1 MMYKVDAMFDSFSK
15 AATALR
21 VSVLFLALLCAPGFP
36 SAAPAWAEPESG
48 LTLDFKNADIHALI
62 KYISEATGRNF
73 ITDPTVKGK
82 VTVYSPVK
90 ISPDE
95 AFETFVSILR
105 VQGYAVQKSG
115 TAYKIVPLKEGL
127 GQGEDAAVGRKMGSE
142 LETVVTQ
149 IVPLKVGVAA
159 ELAKI
164 LPSLLGKDY
173 AISAYTPSNT
183 LALTAPAP
191 NVAKAMAFLEQVE
204 ASDTAGTSAT
214 LGLQYGDSK
223 TLAATLAK
231 ILKSRDEEYAKK
243 GRPTVSLV
251 LADERTNSLLI
262 YGDPEAIGMARD
274 AVGSLD
280 IPTPKGKGDVHL
292 ISLSNAKAEDLA
304 QVINTLVERQRAAG
318 TEDQKPDTVLS
329 KDIKVA
335 VSYTHLTLPTTPYV

>member
-1 MMYKVDAMFDSFSK
+1 MMYKVDAMFDSFCK

-21 VSVLFLALLCAPGFP
+21 VSILFLALLCAQGFP

-48 LTLDFKNADIHALI
+48 LTLDFKDADIHALI

-149 IVPLKVGVAA
+149 IVPL
-159 ELAKI
+159 
-164 LPSLLGKDY
+164 
-173 AISAYTPSNT
+173 
-183 LALTAPAP
+183 
-191 NVAKAMAFLEQVE
+191 
-204 ASDTAGTSAT
+204 
-214 LGLQYGDSK
+214 
-223 TLAATLAK
+223 
-231 ILKSRDEEYAKK
+231 
-243 GRPTVSLV
+243 
-251 LADERTNSLLI
+251 
-262 YGDPEAIGMARD
+262 
-274 AVGSLD
+274 
-280 IPTPKGKGDVHL
+280 
-292 ISLSNAKAEDLA
+292 
-304 QVINTLVERQRAAG
+304 
-318 TEDQKPDTVLS
+318 
-329 KDIKVA
+329 
-335 VSYTHLTLPTTPYV
+335 

>member
-1 MMYKVDAMFDSFSK
+1 MMYKVDAMFDSFCK

-21 VSVLFLALLCAPGFP
+21 VSILFLALLCAQGFP

-48 LTLDFKNADIHALI
+48 LTLDFKDADIHALI

-204 ASDTAGTSAT
+204 ASDTGGHLSHAGPAIRRF
-214 LGLQYGDSK
+214 QD
-223 TLAATLAK
+223 A
-231 ILKSRDEEYAKK
+231 
-243 GRPTVSLV
+243 GRH
-251 LADERTNSLLI
+251 
-262 YGDPEAIGMARD
+262 ARQN
-274 AVGSLD
+274 
-280 IPTPKGKGDVHL
+280 P
-292 ISLSNAKAEDLA
+292 
-304 QVINTLVERQRAAG
+304 
-318 TEDQKPDTVLS
+318 QKPG
-329 KDIKVA
+329 
-335 VSYTHLTLPTTPYV
+335 

>member
-21 VSVLFLALLCAPGFP
+21 VSVLFLALLCAQGFP

-48 LTLDFKNADIHALI
+48 LTLDFKDADIHALI

-159 ELAKI
+159 ELA
-164 LPSLLGKDY
+164 
-173 AISAYTPSNT
+173 T
-183 LALTAPAP
+183 
-191 NVAKAMAFLEQVE
+191 
-204 ASDTAGTSAT
+204 
-214 LGLQYGDSK
+214 
-223 TLAATLAK
+223 
-231 ILKSRDEEYAKK
+231 
-243 GRPTVSLV
+243 
-251 LADERTNSLLI
+251 
-262 YGDPEAIGMARD
+262 
-274 AVGSLD
+274 
-280 IPTPKGKGDVHL
+280 
-292 ISLSNAKAEDLA
+292 
-304 QVINTLVERQRAAG
+304 
-318 TEDQKPDTVLS
+318 
-329 KDIKVA
+329 
-335 VSYTHLTLPTTPYV
+335 VSYTHL